1 MNREGFEP
9 AKILTDEETRAMR
22 DGLENLV
29 AEMGTAQDKRA
40 YSRFTNK
47 VGLSRQGNE
56 AELNDLYRTNWVA
69 GKVVDI
75 IPNDMTREWRSFKGD
90 LDPEIIKDLEDEENR
105 LQLATHFNQAH
116 KWARLYGVGFVVLGV
131 DDGQDV
137 SMPLDIKRIR
147 PGGLRHIKSVD
158 RTRLLPAEQVPVGD
172 PLNPAFGFPAY
183 YRFAE
188 TSTLIHHS
196 RVLRF
201 NGVMLPFNEF
211 RRNNY
216 CGDSVLDRL
225 YDDMINLS
233 TVTTGAAS
241 MVYETNV
248 DIVKV
253 KGLMGLLMTAEGE
266 SLLRKR
272 FTLAGLMKSFNNM
285 LLLDSEEDFNTKTNT
300 FGGLP
305 DLLDRYMLLLAAGSD
320 IPATRLLG
328 ESASGFNATGEGD
341 MKNYYDMVSSAQ
353 QTVYKPLLDYFDRV
367 MAAGLGIDPDADM
380 EYEFNPLFQMTQKE
394 TSDIQFQN
402 AQRDQIYLTNGVITE
417 TIVAQELMQDG
428 VYSNVTEDYIEEL
441 ENAVELANEAAEDLA
456 FQQAAQG
463 GGEEGNPVEGTEETG
478 GTTV

>member
-1 MNREGFEP
+1 
-9 AKILTDEETRAMR
+9 
-22 DGLENLV
+22 
-29 AEMGTAQDKRA
+29 
-40 YSRFTNK
+40 
-47 VGLSRQGNE
+47 
-56 AELNDLYRTNWVA
+56 
-69 GKVVDI
+69 
-75 IPNDMTREWRSFKGD
+75 
-90 LDPEIIKDLEDEENR
+90 
-105 LQLATHFNQAH
+105 
-116 KWARLYGVGFVVLGV
+116 
-131 DDGQDV
+131 
-137 SMPLDIKRIR
+137 
-147 PGGLRHIKSVD
+147 
-158 RTRLLPAEQVPVGD
+158 
-172 PLNPAFGFPAY
+172 
-183 YRFAE
+183 
-188 TSTLIHHS
+188 
-196 RVLRF
+196 
-201 NGVMLPFNEF
+201 MLPFNEF